1 LVVILFIFLYDE
13 GVGRKSVTILV
24 LACLLVG
31 GVAGG
36 VFWYLKHQR
45 TVISDLAV
53 EKSGNLPLELA
64 VDFDPTVNSPKFMI
78 ESVDRKVKTFDLKSV
93 FPPTFEGK
101 RLTSRITCQE
111 IKIVGPGDSVGEEVV
126 YDVLMER
133 MEGVSKEMMIFSGLC
148 SDNTCAEIHQSCR
161 LYLAKVAP

>member
-1 LVVILFIFLYDE
+1 M
-13 GVGRKSVTILV
+13 GKKSVIM
-24 LACLLVG
+24 LAFLLVG

-36 VFWYLKHQR
+36 VFLYLKHQR
-45 TVISDLAV
+45 TVLSNIAV
-53 EKSGNLPLELA
+53 EKSGDLPLELS

-78 ESVDRKVKTFDLKSV
+78 ESVDRQAKTFDLKSV

-101 RLTSRITCQE
+101 KLTSRITCQE

-133 MEGVSKEMMIFSGLC
+133 ME
-148 SDNTCAEIHQSCR
+148 AYQR
-161 LYLAKVAP
+161 R

>member
-1 LVVILFIFLYDE
+1 MGKKSILILAL
-13 GVGRKSVTILV
+13 LV
-24 LACLLVG
+24 LLIV

-78 ESVDRKVKTFDLKSV
+78 ESVDRQGKTLDLKSV
-93 FPPTFEGK
+93 FPPVFEGK

-111 IKIVGPGDSVGEEVV
+111 IKIVGPGDSVGEDVV
-126 YDVLMER
+126 YDVMMEK

-148 SDNTCAEIHQSCR
+148 SDKTCKEINQSCQ

>member
-13 GVGRKSVTILV
+13 GVGKKSVIM
-24 LACLLVG
+24 LAFLLVG

-36 VFWYLKHQR
+36 VFLYLKHQR
-45 TVISDLAV
+45 TVLSNIAV
-53 EKSGNLPLELA
+53 EKSGDLPLELS

-78 ESVDRKVKTFDLKSV
+78 ESVDRQTKMFNLKSV

-101 RLTSRITCQE
+101 KLTSRITCQE

-148 SDNTCAEIHQSCR
+148 SDNTCAEINQSCR

>member
-1 LVVILFIFLYDE
+1 MGKKSILILAL
-13 GVGRKSVTILV
+13 LV
-24 LACLLVG
+24 LLIV

-53 EKSGNLPLELA
+53 EKAGNLPLELA

-78 ESVDRKVKTFDLKSV
+78 ESVDRQGKTFDLKSI

-111 IKIVGPGDSVGEEVV
+111 IAIVGPGDFVGEDVV
-126 YDVLMER
+126 YEVLMER

-148 SDNTCAEIHQSCR
+148 SDTTCKEINQSCR

>member
-1 LVVILFIFLYDE
+1 MLFIFPYDE
-13 GVGRKSVTILV
+13 RMGRKSVIILV
-24 LACLLVG
+24 LAFLLFG
-31 GVAGG
+31 GVASG
-36 VFWYLKHQR
+36 VFLYLKHQR

-53 EKSGNLPLELA
+53 EKSGDLPLELS

-78 ESVDRKVKTFDLKSV
+78 ESVNRQAKTFDLKSV

>member
-31 GVAGG
+31 GVAGR
-36 VFWYLKHQR
+36 VFLYLEHQR
-45 TVISDLAV
+45 TVLSNVAV
-53 EKSGNLPLELA
+53 EKSGDLPMELS

>member
-13 GVGRKSVTILV
+13 GVGKKSVIM
-24 LACLLVG
+24 LAFLLVG

-36 VFWYLKHQR
+36 VFLYLKHQR
-45 TVISDLAV
+45 TVLSDKAV
-53 EKSGNLPLELA
+53 EKSGNLPSELS

-78 ESVDRKVKTFDLKSV
+78 ESVDRQTKTFNLKSI

-111 IKIVGPGDSVGEEVV
+111 IAIVGPGDFVGEDVV
-126 YDVLMER
+126 YEVLMER

-148 SDNTCAEIHQSCR
+148 SDTTCKEINQSCR

>member
-1 LVVILFIFLYDE
+1 MVVILFIFLYDE
-13 GVGRKSVTILV
+13 GVGKKSVTILV
-24 LACLLVG
+24 LALLLVG

-78 ESVDRKVKTFDLKSV
+78 ESVDTVHSLKFLVK
-93 FPPTFEGK
+93 
-101 RLTSRITCQE
+101 SRIS
-111 IKIVGPGDSVGEEVV
+111 KPPYVAVLSVN
-126 YDVLMER
+126 DL
-133 MEGVSKEMMIFSGLC
+133 
-148 SDNTCAEIHQSCR
+148 H
-161 LYLAKVAP
+161 LADRFLDLIQKLKNL